1 MVLPKTERHR
11 TVTPIT
17 EGEKTT
23 DMKTIKEML
32 ANGDNPNICIAVGV
46 KELKEFGLSLIE
58 EGRKMGKAEK
68 VVETYLTP
76 DEVAKMLGVSTNT
89 LWRWNKS
96 GYLCHVKCGRK
107 SFYKK
112 SDIDKLI
119 SGNGK

>member
-1 MVLPKTERHR
+1 
-11 TVTPIT
+11 
-17 EGEKTT
+17 
-23 DMKTIKEML
+23 MKTIKELL
-32 ANGDNPNICIAVGV
+32 ANSDNHNICIAVGIND
-46 KELKEFGLSLIE
+46 LKEFGLSLIE
-58 EGRKMGKAEK
+58 EGRKMGKAER
-68 VVETYLTP
+68 VAETYLTP
-76 DEVAKMLGVSTNT
+76 KEVAKKLGVSTNT

>member
-1 MVLPKTERHR
+1 MR
-11 TVTPIT
+11 T
-17 EGEKTT
+17 
-23 DMKTIKEML
+23 TIKELL
-32 ANGDNPNICIAVGV
+32 ANSDNPNICIAVGV

-68 VVETYLTP
+68 VAETYLTP
-76 DEVAKMLGVSTNT
+76 KEVAKKLGVSTNT

>member
-1 MVLPKTERHR
+1 MLKSSIAEAYVKFKR
-11 TVTPIT
+11 
-17 EGEKTT
+17 KK
-23 DMKTIKEML
+23 MKKTIELL
-32 ANGDNPNICIAVGV
+32 ANSDNPNICIAVGMN
-46 KELKEFGLSLIE
+46 ELKEFGLSLIE
-58 EGRKMGKAEK
+58 VGRKMGLAER

-119 SGNGK
+119 NGNEK

>member
-1 MVLPKTERHR
+1 MS
-11 TVTPIT
+11 
-17 EGEKTT
+17 
-23 DMKTIKEML
+23 IKELL
-32 ANGDNPNICIAVGV
+32 ANSNNHNISIAVDIND
-46 KELKEFGLSLIE
+46 LKEFGQFMIE
-58 EGRKMGKAEK
+58 AGRKMGLAER
-68 VVETYLTP
+68 VAETYLTP

-119 SGNGK
+119 NDNEQ

>member
-1 MVLPKTERHR
+1 MR
-11 TVTPIT
+11 T
-17 EGEKTT
+17 
-23 DMKTIKEML
+23 TIKELL
-32 ANGDNPNICIAVGV
+32 ANSDNPNICIAVGV

>member
-1 MVLPKTERHR
+1 M
-11 TVTPIT
+11 
-17 EGEKTT
+17 
-23 DMKTIKEML
+23 
-32 ANGDNPNICIAVGV
+32 N
-46 KELKEFGLSLIE
+46 ELKEFGLSLIE
-58 EGRKMGKAEK
+58 AGRKMGLAER

-96 GYLCHVKCGRK
+96 GYLCHVKCERK

-119 SGNGK
+119 NGNEK

>member
-1 MVLPKTERHR
+1 
-11 TVTPIT
+11 
-17 EGEKTT
+17 
-23 DMKTIKEML
+23 ML

>member
-1 MVLPKTERHR
+1 MR
-11 TVTPIT
+11 T
-17 EGEKTT
+17 
-23 DMKTIKEML
+23 TIKELL
-32 ANGDNPNICIAVGV
+32 ANSDNPNICIAVGIND
-46 KELKEFGLSLIE
+46 LKEFGLSLIE
-58 EGRKMGKAEK
+58 EGRKMEKAER
-68 VVETYLTP
+68 VAETFLTP
-76 DEVAKMLGVSTNT
+76 KEVAQKLGVSTNT